1 MEVGAVVRLIPPY
14 MQGARGEETSRA
26 AAVEVGLGSEQWG
39 RKERIELCWQ
49 RESVTLSR
57 AKERILERLW
67 EKQDRRTPVPVT
79 SFLSSW

>member
-1 MEVGAVVRLIPPY
+1 MEVGAVVRLIPPSC
-14 MQGARGEETSRA
+14 QGARGEETPRP

>member
-1 MEVGAVVRLIPPY
+1 MRP
-14 MQGARGEETSRA
+14 

-49 RESVTLSR
+49 RESVAR
-57 AKERILERLW
+57 AKERILERLR

-79 SFLSSW
+79 VLTSLGVTALCN